1 MVGGF
6 SFGASEFNRATQA
19 NRQPGSAF
27 KPFVYAAALDSGFT
41 PASLVLDAPFVMEQ
55 GNDKGLWKPENY
67 ARRFYGLSTLRLG
80 MEKSRNLMTVRMAQE
95 IGMNKISAYARRF
108 DITPNMPRVL
118 AMALGAGETTLM
130 RLTSAY
136 AMLVNGGNKIEP
148 VFVDRIQDRYGTTL
162 YRQDTR
168 PCIGCNAEVWADQIP
183 PDLPDTRE
191 EVLSAQTSYQV
202 VSMLEGVVKRGT
214 GRQIHT
220 LGKPLAGKTGTTN
233 DNRDAWFVGFSPDL
247 AVGVYVGYDDNRS
260 LGANETGGR
269 VAAPIFRAFMQSAL
283 ESTMPPPFRIPPA
296 VSLVRINAKT
306 GKLARPVDETVILE
320 AFKIGTEP
328 SRNSKQAV
336 VRGAE
341 RTGNRSGQG
350 ATVGAGTG
358 GLY

>member
-1 MVGGF
+1 MEAGKL
-6 SFGASEFNRATQA
+6 RAQ
-19 NRQPGSAF
+19 
-27 KPFVYAAALDSGFT
+27 V
-41 PASLVLDAPFVMEQ
+41 
-55 GNDKGLWKPENY
+55 
-67 ARRFYGLSTLRLG
+67 YGLSTLRLG

-202 VSMLEGVVKRGT
+202 VSMLEGSSSAVR
-214 GRQIHT
+214 
-220 LGKPLAGKTGTTN
+220 AGKFT
-233 DNRDAWFVGFSPDL
+233 RWVS
-247 AVGVYVGYDDNRS
+247 RW
-260 LGANETGGR
+260 R
-269 VAAPIFRAFMQSAL
+269 VKP
-283 ESTMPPPFRIPPA
+283 
-296 VSLVRINAKT
+296 
-306 GKLARPVDETVILE
+306 ARPMIIVMLGLL
-320 AFKIGTEP
+320 AFRPIWLSGYMSAMTTTAHWV
-328 SRNSKQAV
+328 RMKQA
-336 VRGAE
+336 GALPLLS
-341 RTGNRSGQG
+341 SG
-350 ATVGAGTG
+350 
-358 GLY
+358 LS

>member
-1 MVGGF
+1 MPEVNGAIVALDPHTGRVLAMVGGF

-183 PDLPDTRE
+183 PICRIRAKKCCRRKPPIRLFPCSKGSS
-191 EVLSAQTSYQV
+191 SAV
-202 VSMLEGVVKRGT
+202 R
-214 GRQIHT
+214 
-220 LGKPLAGKTGTTN
+220 AGKFT
-233 DNRDAWFVGFSPDL
+233 RWVS
-247 AVGVYVGYDDNRS
+247 RW
-260 LGANETGGR
+260 R
-269 VAAPIFRAFMQSAL
+269 VKP
-283 ESTMPPPFRIPPA
+283 
-296 VSLVRINAKT
+296 
-306 GKLARPVDETVILE
+306 ARPMIIVMLGLL
-320 AFKIGTEP
+320 AFRPIWLSGYMSAMTTTAHWV
-328 SRNSKQAV
+328 RMKQA
-336 VRGAE
+336 GALPLLS
-341 RTGNRSGQG
+341 SG
-350 ATVGAGTG
+350 
-358 GLY
+358 LS